1 MNETDEITTRLRQ
14 ALHAEAGRVEPSAGG
29 LEAIRSRTAP
39 PQRSVDQRRPWLLG
53 AVTASLAAAA
63 TIVVVTMLAGSGP
76 ETSPR
81 PVDEPTSSQRATS
94 SQRQA
99 APVTVPVYYVGDG
112 GIRLYRE
119 FHRVKST
126 DPPAEVA
133 LRQMLRRE
141 PVDPD
146 YFTPWDGDVS
156 SVRHKAGVITVNL
169 RDAVA
174 YRGTDLLEPAGEVAV
189 QQLVYTVQAAL
200 QSTDPVVIHLAGVSP
215 NLGASI
221 PTGRPIERA
230 DPLKVQAMV
239 QITEPTDGAVVS
251 SPVTVEGVANVFE
264 ANVNWEVLEGDQV
277 VKEGFTMTGGA
288 FEFSPFKETIDLPP
302 GDYTLRFFEA
312 SAKDGRP
319 THVDTKT
326 ITVR

>member
-1 MNETDEITTRLRQ
+1 MNDPDEITTRLLQ

-29 LEAIRSRTAP
+29 LEAIRSRTTPSPRSAP
-39 PQRSVDQRRPWLLG
+39 ARRPWVLG
-53 AVTASLAAAA
+53 VAAAGLGAAA
-63 TIVVVTMLAGSGP
+63 TIVAVTMLAGSGP

-81 PVDEPTSSQRATS
+81 PVDQPTS

-119 FHRVKST
+119 FHRVEST
-126 DPPAEVA
+126 DPAAEIA
-133 LRQMLRRE
+133 LRQMLRGE

-174 YRGTDLLEPAGEVAV
+174 YRGTDLLDPAGEVAV
-189 QQLVYTVQAAL
+189 QQLVYTVQAAV
-200 QSTDPVVIHLAGVSP
+200 QSTEPVVIHLAGVSP
-215 NLGASI
+215 NLGATI
-221 PTGRPIERA
+221 PTGEPIERA

-239 QITEPTDGAVVS
+239 WITEPAEGAVVS

-264 ANVNWEVLEGDQV
+264 ANVNWEVLQGDQV
-277 VKEGFTMTGGA
+277 VKEGYTMTGGA
-288 FEFSPFKETIDLPP
+288 YEFSPFKETIELPP